1 MQRIEI
7 FIAKGTTGWWPLAS
21 KDARKVF
28 PYMLLVFYTL
38 YRLLW
43 RKKTSECILKQ
54 VSLSKTKALSDP
66 LQQSRTVVFFRQEL
80 KIIWHDYDE

>member
-1 MQRIEI
+1 MQHIEI

-38 YRLLW
+38 YRFLW
-43 RKKTSECILKQ
+43 HKKTSECILKQ
-54 VSLSKTKALSDP
+54 VSPFQIKNSIWSFTAEQGDY
-66 LQQSRTVVFFRQEL
+66 VFRQEL